1 MPVTERLPASLGPYR
16 LQDKL
21 GEGGMGV
28 VHLARDPEGRL
39 VAVKVLRSLADGDA
53 MARRRMVREVE
64 TMRRVRS
71 PYVAEVIDADVY
83 GEYPYIVTRYVA
95 GPTLEESVRQRGPL
109 SAPGVELLAQGLA
122 QALAA
127 IHAAGIV
134 HRDLKPGNVIL
145 AEDYPVVI
153 DFGIA
158 QPTGATRL
166 TQTGMVMG
174 TPGYLAPEVIKGEP
188 SSPASDIHSW
198 GATVAFGATGRPP
211 YGTGSFETI
220 FFRVI
225 SGRADLTGVPGSLVP
240 LVSAAL
246 AEDPLRRPTAAW
258 LGAQAAATVA
268 GAPMAPVPMP
278 PAPTLLAQPQ
288 SQPAKPQ
295 PAKPQPQSARPESL
309 WPPQPIAPV
318 LPAGPIGRAGIPA
331 DPPRAGQADPR
342 AAGQGAADQGQSG
355 QPRWLPGLAF
365 TVAAVALTVVLPV
378 AGLIV
383 SLTAI
388 TLLRAADLAQH
399 RLSVR
404 RTRRGPRASDPL
416 VVILLAPLSVVRA
429 VLTTLLLAPIA
440 FAVGAVAWAA
450 TIAATRHVESPHA
463 AAFAAAAVVACY
475 GLGPGSRRP
484 RRQFRRLVSPLARTR
499 LSAIAATV
507 ATWSLAA
514 AAITLAMSQPPYY
527 WPGVLPAIGHGAAFP
542 QFTHLLHVPYV
553 GSLHSLVS
561 SAADWLAK
569 RTRP

>member
-28 VHLARDPEGRL
+28 VHLAHDPEGRP
-39 VAVKVLRSLADGDA
+39 VAVKVLRSLQDDNG
-53 MARRRMVREVE
+53 RRRMIREVE

-71 PYVAEVIDADVY
+71 PYVAEVIDADVT
-83 GEYPYIVTRYVA
+83 GEFPYVVTQYVS
-95 GPTLEESVRQRGPL
+95 GPTLEDSVRQRGPL
-109 SAPGVELLAQGLA
+109 SAAGVELLAHGLA

-145 AEDYPVVI
+145 AEDHAVVI

-188 SSPASDIHSW
+188 SSPGSDVHSW
-198 GATVAFGATGRPP
+198 GATVAFAATGRAP

-220 FFRVI
+220 FFRVL
-225 SGRADLTGVPGSLVP
+225 SGRADLSGLPGSLVP

-246 AEDPLRRPTAAW
+246 AVDPMRRPTAAW
-258 LGAQAAATVA
+258 LSAQT
-268 GAPMAPVPMP
+268 PVPGIATP
-278 PAPTLLAQPQ
+278 PAPAAIWPTQQAQPTHPA
-288 SQPAKPQ
+288 QPSWTPHPVAPPLEPKPQ
-295 PAKPQPQSARPESL
+295 QRPAP
-309 WPPQPIAPV
+309 PV
-318 LPAGPIGRAGIPA
+318 LPAGPIGRAAIPP
-331 DPPRAGQADPR
+331 DPARPGAEPRAVS
-342 AAGQGAADQGQSG
+342 QGQG

-365 TVAAVALTVVLPV
+365 AVAAAALTVALPI

-383 SLTAI
+383 SLAAI

-404 RTRRGPRASDPL
+404 RNLRGPRPSDPL
-416 VVILLAPLSVVRA
+416 VVIMLAPLSVARA
-429 VLTTLLLAPIA
+429 LLTMVLLAP
-440 FAVGAVAWAA
+440 FALAAGAVAWAVTIVA
-450 TIAATRHVESPHA
+450 THHATSPRA

-475 GLGPGSRRP
+475 CLGPGSRRP
-484 RRQFRRLVSPLARTR
+484 RRQLRRLMSPLARTGT
-499 LSAIAATV
+499 AATAATV
-507 ATWSLAA
+507 ATWCLAA

-527 WPGVLPAIGHGAAFP
+527 WPGVLPAVAHGAAIP
-542 QFTHLLHVPYV
+542 QLPHLPDFA
-553 GSLHSLVS
+553 SLHSVVS

-569 RTRP
+569 RTHT